1 MDLVAQHERAKYQ
14 QMWAFAEYRDDH
26 NTAHAEAA
34 MRALQTAAGDSILDF
49 GAGAGYG
56 SRHFQNSGLG
66 VLAIDI
72 AHNAMAPE
80 IAARVPLLVA
90 NMWDIPVDLSADWGF
105 CCDVMEHIPTDR
117 VEDVLRFIRKSTR
130 RSTYFNIALRAD
142 GCGRL
147 IGESLH
153 LTVRTLDWWIAQ
165 ITSHWADVQVLEHRV
180 DFSTTFVASG
190 KSRAEP

>member
-1 MDLVAQHERAKYQ
+1 MDPVADHERAKYQ

-26 NTAHAEAA
+26 NTAHAEGAI
-34 MRALQTAAGDSILDF
+34 RSLQPAAGESILDF

-56 SRHFQNSGLG
+56 SRYLQNAGLG

-72 AHNAMAPE
+72 AHNAMAPA
-80 IAARVPLLVA
+80 IAAAVPLLVG
-90 NMWDIPVDLSADWGF
+90 NMWDIPVDITADWGF

-117 VEDVLRFIRKSTR
+117 VHDVLRFIRKSTR
-130 RSTYFNIALRAD
+130 RSTYFNVSLRAD

-153 LTVRTLDWWIAQ
+153 LTVRTLDWWIDQ
-165 ITSHWADVQVLEHRV
+165 VTSHWRDVEVIEHRV
-180 DFSTTFVASG
+180 DSSTTFVAAG
-190 KSRAEP
+190 RP